1 MLKERITDNLKEALK
16 NKDVEKT
23 GVLRMLI
30 AALHNKEIEKKGKG
44 QDSTLTDDD
53 VVDVLLKEAKKRKE
67 SSELYKQGNRED
79 LAQKELKELEI
90 IQEYLPKQLS
100 EQEIE
105 KIVSEAIEKTGASS
119 VKDMGKVMGEAA
131 KETKGRA
138 DSKTISDLVKKKLGI

>member
-1 MLKERITDNLKEALK
+1 MLKEKITDNLKEALRS
-16 NKDVEKT
+16 KDAEKT

-30 AALHNKEIEKKGKG
+30 AALHKKEIEKKGKG

-53 VVDVLLKEAKKRKE
+53 VVDVLSKEAKKRKE
-67 SSELYKQGNRED
+67 SYELYKQGNRED

-100 EQEIE
+100 EQELE
-105 KIVSEAIEKTGASS
+105 KIVSEAIEKTGASTA
-119 VKDMGKVMGEAA
+119 KDMGKVMGEVA